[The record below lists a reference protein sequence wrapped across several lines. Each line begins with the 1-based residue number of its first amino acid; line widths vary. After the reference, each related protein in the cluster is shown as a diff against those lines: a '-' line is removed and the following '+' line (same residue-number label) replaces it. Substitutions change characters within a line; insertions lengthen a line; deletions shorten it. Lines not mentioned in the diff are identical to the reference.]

1 MPNTKI
7 TKSKQPDSCP
17 FCNKAIDE
25 PWQDHV
31 ILCSG
36 QRFKCLTC
44 GARFK
49 KNSYLLKHMKR
60 HEPSSTTTSPVKKLK
75 RSMSTRD
82 GGTPVLAIPV
92 GTVQQPLST
101 DVSLG
106 DQSDWEKQD
115 PGDLDDVI
123 GSCSDS
129 ETEDSVEVESKRKST
144 DELELG
150 RIIRKRTEPILFTG
164 PKPKS
169 LEVCREA
176 AKEDGIKEKSVV
188 NVSTQTEPLLFLHS
202 TKKITT
208 KWENGVKIKTIEK
221 KKCLNLN

>member
-7 TKSKQPDSCP
+7 TISKQPDSCP
-17 FCNKAIDE
+17 FCNKVIDE

-36 QRFKCLTC
+36 QRFKCLSC

-60 HEPSSTTTSPVKKLK
+60 HEPSSTTTSSVKKLK

-82 GGTPVLAIPV
+82 EETPVFAIPV
-92 GTVQQPLST
+92 STVQQSLST
-101 DVSLG
+101 DVSFG
-106 DQSDWEKQD
+106 YKSDWEKQD
-115 PGDLDDVI
+115 PGDFDDVI

-129 ETEDSVEVESKRKST
+129 EMEDSLEIESKRKSN

-150 RIIRKRTEPILFTG
+150 IIVRKRTEPILE
-164 PKPKS
+164 K
-169 LEVCREA
+169 CREA
-176 AKEDGIKEKSVV
+176 AKKDDIKEKSVV